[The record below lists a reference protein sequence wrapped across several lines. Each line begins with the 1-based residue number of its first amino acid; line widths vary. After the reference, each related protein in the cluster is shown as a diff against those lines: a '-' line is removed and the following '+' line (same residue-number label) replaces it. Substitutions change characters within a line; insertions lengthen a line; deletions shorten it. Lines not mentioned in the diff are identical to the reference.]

1 MKTETKNIGI
11 KLGNYR
17 WVILALVFFATTVN
31 YLDRAVISLLK
42 DDYLERQ
49 FGWSE
54 TDYANVVI
62 VFQLCYAIGMLGAGW
77 VVDKIGTKLGYA
89 LSLFVWSLSA
99 IGHSL
104 ARSTVGFMV
113 ARGALGVSESGN
125 FPAANKTVA
134 EWFPKK
140 ERALAFGIFNSGT
153 NVGAIIASL
162 TVPFIA
168 LWWGWQWAFIL
179 TGAVGLLWLAFWFGM
194 YEIPS
199 KHRKLSKSEYDYI
212 HSDTDELAREM
223 GAAEKVS
230 WFRLLEFR
238 QTWAFV
244 AGKFLTDGVWWF
256 YLFWLP
262 SFLNKQYGMT
272 KTDVSLPIA
281 VVYMM
286 TTVGSVFGGWL
297 SGNLIERGWE
307 VYKARK
313 TAMLVFALCVLPVVA
328 AQALGQYGHW
338 YAILIV
344 GFAASAHQAWSAN
357 LFTTTSDMFP
367 KKAVA
372 SVTGIGGMAG
382 GLGGILVSKT
392 VGALL
397 DHYKAL
403 GSIETGY
410 YIVFIVCGSI
420 YLIAWVVFNV
430 LAPRMKPVEL

>member
-1 MKTETKNIGI
+1 M
-11 KLGNYR
+11 
-17 WVILALVFFATTVN
+17 A
-31 YLDRAVISLLK
+31 
-42 DDYLERQ
+42 
-49 FGWSE
+49 
-54 TDYANVVI
+54 
-62 VFQLCYAIGMLGAGW
+62 
-77 VVDKIGTKLGYA
+77 
-89 LSLFVWSLSA
+89 
-99 IGHSL
+99 
-104 ARSTVGFMV
+104 
-113 ARGALGVSESGN
+113 
-125 FPAANKTVA
+125 
-134 EWFPKK
+134 
-140 ERALAFGIFNSGT
+140 
-153 NVGAIIASL
+153 
-162 TVPFIA
+162 
-168 LWWGWQWAFIL
+168 
-179 TGAVGLLWLAFWFGM
+179 
-194 YEIPS
+194 
-199 KHRKLSKSEYDYI
+199 
-212 HSDTDELAREM
+212 
-223 GAAEKVS
+223 
-230 WFRLLEFR
+230 
-238 QTWAFV
+238 
-244 AGKFLTDGVWWF
+244 
-256 YLFWLP
+256 
-262 SFLNKQYGMT
+262 
-272 KTDVSLPIA
+272 
-281 VVYMM
+281 
-286 TTVGSVFGGWL
+286 